1 MKIIVSITSTSS
13 SSKPLV
19 DIVTL
24 AVDEPAGITI
34 SVPLTVYSSELA
46 VPDNVNGIVM
56 STPETGSAVA
66 VNVTVDDEF
75 SSIESE
81 DNAKVTAAAS
91 SLSVMVTVSAE
102 LSVKVPLVGV
112 PGVIIIVSSS
122 SSLLSLIKLNVIVP
136 VVALNGI
143 LITGDNW

>member
-1 MKIIVSITSTSS
+1 M
-13 SSKPLV
+13 
-19 DIVTL
+19 
-24 AVDEPAGITI
+24 
-34 SVPLTVYSSELA
+34 YSSELA

-112 PGVIIIVSSS
+112 PGVIIIVSSA
-122 SSLLSLIKLNVIVP
+122 SSLLSSTEVKVTVP
-136 VVALNGI
+136 VVDPEGI
-143 LITGDNW
+143 LIWGANW